1 MATQFKV
8 PSSPT
13 IRVYQNN
20 DFLGC
25 DFTSEASTVDDTK
38 SPNCVNMIRS
48 VPGKVRKR
56 MGYHKIIDY
65 GETIYGVHKFIAN
78 DSILIHAG
86 NKLYNFR
93 ALNGKNWVN
102 GDDEIVDHS
111 GDNIVL
117 LSGLPDPMC
126 DNMARHR
133 SISYE
138 LNSLL
143 IILDGTSVH
152 YFDGEKTGL
161 LSDIAYVPT
170 LYVGLNPDGSSPSD
184 STDQYESINLI
195 QPAWIEQFTVDS
207 SNANATVFQLSRE
220 NLDATPVKAWV
231 MDSEGEWILKTEGVD
246 FSVDRTLGTVTF
258 AKAPG
263 VSPALPSDNV
273 KIQAYRTADGYM
285 EQINHC
291 TIGALFGVGG
301 ANDRLFLSGNDDKG
315 KDSEGNFYNRYNWDW
330 HSEIYDPTYFPD
342 DGYARLGS
350 DATPIMGYSII
361 NNYLATHK
369 GGEEQAQSILLR
381 SGDLVDNVP
390 TFKLVNTLQGTGAV
404 ARYSFCYLETEPL
417 FLTNLGVYAVTAQ
430 DITGEKYS
438 QNRSYYLNG
447 KLLEE
452 ENLDNAAAYVYKDF
466 YMLCVNDHVYIV
478 DGLQPIRTDKSQP
491 YATRQ
496 YVGFYWEN
504 VPATCFFEVNEELYF
519 GSSDGGIYKF
529 YIDDTDPQSYNDNG
543 KEIKCVWETT
553 DVSEQLFYK
562 NKTYRYLAL
571 RCMPESISSVEIWG
585 QRHGLWELI
594 KSDTSVLKYFKFS
607 GTMFSKFSFSTDATT
622 KISSTKVRLKKLDHV
637 RFRFINEE
645 LNEPLAINDFAIEY
659 TQNGNHK
666 G

>member
-25 DFTSEASTVDDTK
+25 DFTSDASTVDDTK

-65 GETIYGVHKFIAN
+65 GETIYGVHKFVAN

-93 ALNGKNWVN
+93 ALNGKDWQS
-102 GDDEIVDHS
+102 GDDEIVDYND
-111 GDNIVL
+111 DNVVL

-126 DNMARHR
+126 ETMARHR

-143 IILDGTSVH
+143 IILDGTCVH
-152 YFDGEKTGL
+152 YFDGEKAGL
-161 LSDIAYVPT
+161 LSDIAYIPT

-184 STDQYESINLI
+184 SIDQYESINLI

-207 SNANATVFQLSRE
+207 SNASATVFQLSRE
-220 NLDATPVKAWV
+220 NLDVTPVKAWV
-231 MDSEGEWILKTEGVD
+231 MDSEGEWIEKKEGTD
-246 FSVDRTLGTVTF
+246 FSVDRNLGTVTF
-258 AKAPG
+258 ATAPG

-291 TIGALFGVGG
+291 TIGTLFGVGG
-301 ANDRLFLSGNDDKG
+301 ANDRLFVSGNDDKG

-342 DGYARLGS
+342 DSYSRLGS
-350 DATPIMGYSII
+350 DATPIVGYSII

-430 DITGEKYS
+430 DITGEKYA
-438 QNRSYYLNG
+438 QNRSYYLDG
-447 KLLEE
+447 KLLQE

-466 YMLCVNDHVYIV
+466 YMLCVNNHVYVI

-504 VPATCFFEVNEELYF
+504 VPAMCFFEVNEELYF
-519 GSSDGGIYKF
+519 GSSDGTIHKF
-529 YIDDTDPQSYNDNG
+529 YTDDTNPFSYNDNG
-543 KEIKCVWETT
+543 EKIKCVWETS

-594 KSDTSVLKYFKFS
+594 KSETSILRYFKFS
-607 GTMFSKFSFSTDATT
+607 GTVFSKFSFSTDATA